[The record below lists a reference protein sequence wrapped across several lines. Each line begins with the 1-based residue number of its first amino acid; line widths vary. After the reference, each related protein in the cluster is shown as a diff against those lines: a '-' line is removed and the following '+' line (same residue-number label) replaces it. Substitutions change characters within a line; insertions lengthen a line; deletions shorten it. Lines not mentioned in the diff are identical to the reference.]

1 MRVKNGVITVEVP
14 IERLIEALYADWE
27 TVDGELK
34 QIMALYSL
42 PEELLPYVKQSIR
55 HDIVKMM
62 EERQIHDESIIEPL
76 MKLCIRYSYIIL
88 CDP

>member
-1 MRVKNGVITVEVP
+1 MRVKSGEIMVEVP
-14 IERLIEALYADWE
+14 VERLIESLYADWE
-27 TVDGELK
+27 TVDGELR

-62 EERQIHDESIIEPL
+62 EGRQIRDESIIEPL
-76 MKLCIRYSYIIL
+76 TKLCIRYLYIML

>member
-1 MRVKNGVITVEVP
+1 MRVKDGVITVEVP

-27 TVDGELK
+27 TIDNELK
-34 QIMALYSL
+34 QIMALDNM

-55 HDIVKMM
+55 HDIIKMM

-76 MKLCIRYSYIIL
+76 MKLYIRYSYIIL